1 MPDIPLN
8 GGSAPVNLGGGY
20 TLRAPGLK
28 GSARVLGAKAPGSR
42 GPEQAT
48 AAFDRALATTGIEE
62 VTAIELK
69 VVAAPFPATAAPVR
83 GPSGTDAFEL
93 QVPDLGP
100 GYGQVVLSIDE
111 GGALQWHFPVDDE
124 NRLQLSTMR
133 GGNSGKIFRIPRT
146 IGAPA
151 DTDARAERGLVSVLG
166 RKLLKVL
173 IYPVTDSLLGPLA
186 DFAVGKWEA
195 AKRPHRIRHFLP
207 GNNAPLTD
215 TDWQT
220 LAAGPALL
228 FVHGTFS
235 TARAA
240 FGDLPPATL
249 ATLAAR
255 YGGRLFAF
263 EHPSVS
269 QHPRDNLRWFFSQ
282 IPANVSLDVDIVC
295 HSRGGLVSR
304 GLAGCAARYGGD
316 PQRFHVRRLVLAGVP
331 NQGTPL
337 ANPDHMVD
345 FIDRMT
351 SALNHL
357 PENGVTDVLEGILTV
372 VKVIGHAGL
381 AGLDGLASMRPGN
394 DFLTELD
401 GPATPACALFGI
413 GADFEPAGSGLG
425 AAFCTAADSLVDR
438 IFDQAPNDL
447 VVPGAGM
454 RAWNGNPQIS
464 DPCYLDFSASRGV
477 MHTSYF
483 LQPETSDR
491 LLKWLI

>member
-1 MPDIPLN
+1 
-8 GGSAPVNLGGGY
+8 
-20 TLRAPGLK
+20 
-28 GSARVLGAKAPGSR
+28 
-42 GPEQAT
+42 
-48 AAFDRALATTGIEE
+48 
-62 VTAIELK
+62 
-69 VVAAPFPATAAPVR
+69 
-83 GPSGTDAFEL
+83 
-93 QVPDLGP
+93 
-100 GYGQVVLSIDE
+100 
-111 GGALQWHFPVDDE
+111 
-124 NRLQLSTMR
+124 
-133 GGNSGKIFRIPRT
+133 
-146 IGAPA
+146 
-151 DTDARAERGLVSVLG
+151 

-173 IYPVTDSLLGPLA
+173 IYPVTDRLLGPLA

-195 AKRPHRIRHFLP
+195 AKRPHRVRHFLP
-207 GNNAPLTD
+207 GNDAPLSD
-215 TDWQT
+215 ADWRT

-249 ATLAAR
+249 ATLATR

-263 EHPSVS
+263 DHPSVS

-282 IPANVSLDVDIVC
+282 MPADVSLNVDIVC

-304 GLAGCAARYGGD
+304 GLAGCAASHGGD
-316 PQRFHVRRLVLAGVP
+316 PRRFRVRRLVLAGVP

-351 SALNHL
+351 SALNQL

-381 AGLDGLASMRPGN
+381 VGLDGLASMRPGN
-394 DFLTELD
+394 DFLAEID
-401 GPATPACALFGI
+401 GSTAPACALFGL
-413 GADFEPAGSGLG
+413 GADFAPTGSGLG
-425 AAFCTAADSLVDR
+425 AAFCSAADSLVDR
-438 IFDQAPNDL
+438 IFDRASNDL

-454 RAWNGNPQIS
+454 RAWHGAQRIS
-464 DPCYLDFSASRGV
+464 DDCYLEFPASRGV

-491 LLKWLI
+491 LLQWLA